1 MTRATRHRFRDET
14 LRANLLAFVGPET
27 HAGMTSFANG
37 RTLAAALTALVLLT
51 AAARPVSYPDR
62 LGRAVDACTH
72 QAAQRTQAAFV
83 DCVDDL
89 AAPNPAVPREAD
101 IWRTFLDCV
110 AEWYRA
116 LDESTPPGWD
126 VNDCLEDHGVD
137 VGP

>member
-1 MTRATRHRFRDET
+1 MTAYR
-14 LRANLLAFVGPET
+14 
-27 HAGMTSFANG
+27 NG
-37 RTLAAALTALVLLT
+37 RTLAAALAALLLL
-51 AAARPVSYPDR
+51 AGAARPAPYPQR
-62 LGRAVDACTH
+62 LGRAVDTCTT
-72 QAAQRTQAAFV
+72 ANRTQAAFV

-89 AAPNPAVPREAD
+89 AAPDPRVPREVD